1 MIDERHVMVRTEG
14 NGVESL
20 FECSV
25 EGCGRRLTFDHVDG
39 RMTVLDR
46 GYESALHQGSS
57 GLASV
62 SGAVRAGLRD
72 TL

>member
-1 MIDERHVMVRTEG
+1 MTDERHVMVRTES
-14 NGVESL
+14 NGVECL

-25 EGCGRRLTFDHVDG
+25 EGCGSRLTFDHIGG

-46 GYESALHQGSS
+46 RCESALHEGSS

-62 SGAVRAGLRD
+62 SGAVRTGLQGV
-72 TL
+72 L